1 MNIFLNFNKTTLSST
16 SVVCFSFQ
24 CGTVN
29 NIIIIYIWT
38 WWGLKAC
45 PCIACNTNLNTF
57 FVLQMSRRK
66 RKAFLIVEGIYTN
79 TGKICNLPKLID
91 IRIKYKIR
99 IFIDE
104 TISFGILGKKGRGVT
119 EHYNIP
125 VRIFPTFLQHPNIQM
140 SKLTFIY

>member
-1 MNIFLNFNKTTLSST
+1 M
-16 SVVCFSFQ
+16 
-24 CGTVN
+24 
-29 NIIIIYIWT
+29 
-38 WWGLKAC
+38 
-45 PCIACNTNLNTF
+45 
-57 FVLQMSRRK
+57 
-66 RKAFLIVEGIYTN
+66 N

-125 VRIFPTFLQHPNIQM
+125 VKIFLMFLQPQHPNSRLFLVFLLSIV
-140 SKLTFIY
+140 